1 MKDVDKFARFYESDF
16 GKRILEKEAE
26 YIQKELKDC
35 DKILDVG
42 CGIGIFEE
50 RLSGLDITG
59 LDISE
64 EMITEAGKRSDK
76 KFVVGDAENLE
87 FDDASFDGVL
97 YVAALEFIADYKKAV
112 RESWRVTKPGGK
124 LLALMLNP
132 SSRYFHEQ
140 SEDKDSY
147 FGRVLHTDVDEI
159 RDYIA
164 ELYEIVKE
172 EYFLGIT
179 GKGVFETRDKN
190 MRACTRSSGKRID
203 RDNKVSMI

>member
-1 MKDVDKFARFYESDF
+1 VIGPTADVEKFARFYESDF
-16 GKRILEKEAE
+16 GKLILEKEAE

-35 DKILDVG
+35 DKVLDVG

-76 KFVVGDAENLE
+76 KFVVGDAENMG

-112 RESWRVTKPGGK
+112 RESWRVTRPDGK

-140 SEDKDSY
+140 SEDKGSY

-164 ELYEIVKE
+164 EFYKIVKE

-179 GKGVFETRDKN
+179 GKEVFETRDKKY
-190 MRACTRSSGKRID
+190 AGLYAVVGKKNR
-203 RDNKVSMI
+203 

>member
-1 MKDVDKFARFYESDF
+1 MKGVDKFARFYESGF
-16 GKRILEKEAE
+16 GKLILEKEAE

-76 KFVVGDAENLE
+76 KFVVGDAESLE

-112 RESWRVTKPGGK
+112 RESWRVTRPDGK

-147 FGRVLHTDVDEI
+147 FRRVLHTDVDEI

-164 ELYEIVKE
+164 EFYNIVKE
-172 EYFLGIT
+172 EYFLGIR
-179 GKGVFETRDKN
+179 GKEVFETRDKKY
-190 MRACTRSSGKRID
+190 AGLYAVVGKKNR
-203 RDNKVSMI
+203 

>member
-1 MKDVDKFARFYESDF
+1 MKGVDKFARFYESGF
-16 GKRILEKEAE
+16 GKLILEKEAE

-76 KFVVGDAENLE
+76 KFVAGDAESLE

-112 RESWRVTKPGGK
+112 RESWRVTRPDGK

-147 FGRVLHTDVDEI
+147 FRRVLHTDVDEI

-164 ELYEIVKE
+164 EFYNIVKE
-172 EYFLGIT
+172 EYFLGIR
-179 GKGVFETRDKN
+179 GKEVFETRDKKY
-190 MRACTRSSGKRID
+190 AGLYAVVGKKNR
-203 RDNKVSMI
+203 